1 MKSKIIHWLI
11 MPCAQ
16 STLYIEELY
25 GGQLSWKKKIRLKI
39 HLKSCKWC
47 KTYFKKA
54 SYLDFVLKKS
64 IKDIS
69 YTKFNDA
76 EIQRFKDDLKHNFK
90 I

>member
-1 MKSKIIHWLI
+1 MCSKYFVYRGIVWWAII
-11 MPCAQ
+11 M
-16 STLYIEELY
+16 E
-25 GGQLSWKKKIRLKI
+25 KKIRLKI

-47 KTYFKKA
+47 KSYFKKS

-76 EIQRFKDDLKHNFK
+76 EIQRFKDNLKHNFK